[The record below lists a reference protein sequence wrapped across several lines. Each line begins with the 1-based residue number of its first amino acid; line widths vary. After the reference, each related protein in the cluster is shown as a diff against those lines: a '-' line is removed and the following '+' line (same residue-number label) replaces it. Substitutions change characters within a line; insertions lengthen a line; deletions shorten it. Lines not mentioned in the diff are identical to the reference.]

1 MYQLIAQPINQPLHF
16 VVWNTLVVCCCAVA
30 ALSITMV
37 VYNFKKIQTVPTASD
52 FIDIVLTRTQRKT
65 PTVIHPTYAIS
76 RIRAFYMRK
85 VKFTQQTCQ
94 EKLSQIIDDF
104 PRLDDLHPFYADLIN
119 ILYDRD
125 HYKLALGQ
133 VNTARALIDNI
144 AKDYVRMIKYGDTLY
159 RCKQLKRAALGRM
172 CTLMK
177 KQKASLEYLEEV
189 RKHLSRLPSIDPNTR
204 TLLITGFPNVGKSS
218 FMNKV
223 TRADVDVQP
232 YAFTTKA
239 LYVGHLD
246 YKYLRWQVIDT
257 PGILDHPLEDRN
269 TIEMQAVTAL
279 AHLQASILFFMD
291 ISEQCGFTIEQQ
303 LSLFENIRPLFANKP
318 LVFVAN
324 KIDQTKFESLSE
336 EHQNLIH
343 TAVQQSNAKFF
354 TMSNHSEENVSDVKN
369 YACDELL
376 QHRVSTKVKGNKI
389 ADVLNRL
396 SVAVPVARDTIQREV
411 SIPVSVLQAREQDG
425 MTSTRVT
432 QKELMNANGG
442 AGVYAMDY
450 REHYKGMLK
459 NDEWVFD
466 TIPEIWNGKNI
477 TDFVDP
483 DILKRLDALE
493 KEEDE
498 AMANAPMEDMGDDD
512 MSDLDEEQ
520 KDKLFRIREKKA
532 IMIADH
538 RMNKNKNGA
547 SLPRKILA
555 KKKTLMQTKKELEQL
570 GVDTSK
576 MKHAEAVAAKRKAK
590 EENRGRKRDREDM
603 LDGDVDMDV
612 DMDGEEKS
620 VRARFRSMSA
630 ARSKSKNRSQS
641 LVTPRNE
648 SGFPTESAVLDA
660 KRVMKLS
667 QRRSNKMARA
677 GEADRHTGP
686 KLAKWQNSGKRGN
699 GSSQSR

>member
-1 MYQLIAQPINQPLHF
+1 
-16 VVWNTLVVCCCAVA
+16 
-30 ALSITMV
+30 MV

-144 AKDYVRMIKYGDTLY
+144 AKDYVRMIKYGDSLY

-172 CTLMK
+172 CTLLK

-204 TLLITGFPNVGKSS
+204 TLLVTGFPNVGKSS

-257 PGILDHPLEDRN
+257 PGILDHALEERN

-303 LSLFENIRPLFANKP
+303 LSLFHNIRPLFANKP
-318 LVFVAN
+318 LVLVAN
-324 KIDQTKFESLSE
+324 KIDQMRFDQLSADHQQLITSAVEETK
-336 EHQNLIH
+336 
-343 TAVQQSNAKFF
+343 AKFF
-354 TMSNHSEENVSDVKN
+354 TMSNHSEENVMEVKN

-376 QHRVSTKVKGNKI
+376 SHRVNSKVKGNKV

-396 SVAVPVARDTIQREV
+396 SVAVPVARDNVSREI
-411 SIPVSVLQAREQDG
+411 SIPESVLEARKNG
-425 MTSTRVT
+425 GANNVPRVL
-432 QKELMNANGG
+432 QKDKMNANGG
-442 AGVYAMDY
+442 AGVYSFDFS
-450 REHYKGMLK
+450 EHYKGMLK
-459 NDEWVFD
+459 SDEYTKD
-466 TIPEIWNGKNI
+466 AIPEIWNGKNI
-477 TDFVDP
+477 ADFVDA

-493 KEEDE
+493 QEEDE
-498 AMANAPMEDMGDDD
+498 MMANAPVDMEDDEDV
-512 MSDLDEEQ
+512 SDLDDEQ
-520 KDKLFRIREKKA
+520 KDKLARIREKRA
-532 IMIADH
+532 VIVADH
-538 RMNKNKNGA
+538 RMNKNKNR
-547 SLPRKILA
+547 STLPRKVLA
-555 KKKTLMQTKKELEQL
+555 KTRTLTDTKKELESL
-570 GVDTSK
+570 GVDTSH
-576 MKHAEAVAAKRKAK
+576 MKHADSKAAKSKAG
-590 EENRGRKRDREDM
+590 EESRGRKRDRDEMEDVEM
-603 LDGDVDMDV
+603 EDVDSMD
-612 DMDGEEKS
+612 D
-620 VRARFRSMSA
+620 RAR
-630 ARSKSKNRSQS
+630 ARSKSALRSKSRNRSQS
-641 LVTPRNE
+641 LVTPRDQA
-648 SGFPTESAVLDA
+648 GFASEAVMAEA
-660 KRVMKLS
+660 KRAARLT
-667 QRRSNKMARA
+667 QRKANKKARA
-677 GEADRHTGP
+677 GEADRISVP
-686 KLAKWQNSGKRGN
+686 KLAKWQNSGKRKM
-699 GSSQSR
+699 GSTRSR

>member
-1 MYQLIAQPINQPLHF
+1 
-16 VVWNTLVVCCCAVA
+16 
-30 ALSITMV
+30 MV
-37 VYNFKKIQTVPTASD
+37 VYNFKKIQTVPTAND

-144 AKDYVRMIKYGDTLY
+144 AKDYVRMIKYGDSLY

-172 CTLMK
+172 CTLLK

-204 TLLITGFPNVGKSS
+204 TLLVTGFPNVGKSS

-257 PGILDHPLEDRN
+257 PGILDHALEDRN

-318 LVFVAN
+318 LVLVCN
-324 KIDQTKFESLSE
+324 KIDQMRFEALSE
-336 EHQNLIH
+336 HHQNMIN
-343 TAVQQSNAKFF
+343 TAVEETKAKFF
-354 TMSNHSEENVSDVKN
+354 TMSNHSEENVMEVKN

-376 QHRVSTKVKGNKI
+376 AHRVNSKVKGNKV

-396 SVAVPVARDTIQREV
+396 SVAMPKARDDVKREL
-411 SIPVSVLQAREQDG
+411 SIPASVIAARDNPN
-425 MTSTRVT
+425 SVAPRVLL
-432 QKELMNANGG
+432 KDKMNANGG
-442 AGVYAMDY
+442 AGVYSY
-450 REHYKGMLK
+450 NFKEHYSGMLR
-459 NDEWVFD
+459 NDDWTQD
-466 TIPEIWNGKNI
+466 AIPEIWNGKNI
-477 TDFVDP
+477 ADFVDP
-483 DILKRLDALE
+483 EILKRLEALE
-493 KEEDE
+493 QEEDE
-498 AMANAPMEDMGDDD
+498 AMENSVPMDEDED
-512 MSDLDEEQ
+512 MSDLDDEQ
-520 KDKLFRIREKKA
+520 KDKLARIRDKKA
-532 IMIADH
+532 IIVAEH
-538 RMNKNKNGA
+538 RQNKNKNH
-547 SLPRKILA
+547 STVSRKVRA
-555 KKKTLMQTKKELEQL
+555 KLRTLTETKKELEAL
-570 GVDTSK
+570 GVDTSH
-576 MKHAEAVAAKRKAK
+576 MKHAEAVVAKRKAGD
-590 EENRGRKRDREDM
+590 ESRGRKRERE
-603 LDGDVDMDV
+603 DMDV
-612 DMDGEEKS
+612 DMEDATES
-620 VRARFRSMSA
+620 SDLRVRARAKSA
-630 ARSKSKNRSQS
+630 LRSKSKNRSQS
-641 LVTPRNE
+641 LVTPRDQ
-648 SGFPTESAVLDA
+648 SGFGDEAAMATVKRATRLTQRKAA
-660 KRVMKLS
+660 KMG
-667 QRRSNKMARA
+667 RA
-677 GEADRHTGP
+677 GEADRISVP
-686 KLAKWQNSGKRGN
+686 KLAKWQNTGKRGQGN
-699 GSSQSR
+699 TYSR

>member
-1 MYQLIAQPINQPLHF
+1 
-16 VVWNTLVVCCCAVA
+16 
-30 ALSITMV
+30 MV
-37 VYNFKKIQTVPTASD
+37 VYNFKKIQTVPSASD

-144 AKDYVRMIKYGDTLY
+144 AKDYVRMIKYGDSLY

-172 CTLMK
+172 CTLLK

-204 TLLITGFPNVGKSS
+204 TLLVTGFPNVGKSS

-223 TRADVDVQP
+223 TRADVEVQP

-257 PGILDHPLEDRN
+257 PGILDHALEDRN

-291 ISEQCGFTIEQQ
+291 ISEQCGFTLEQQ
-303 LSLFENIRPLFANKP
+303 LSLFQNIRPLFANKP
-318 LVFVAN
+318 LVLVCN
-324 KIDQTKFESLSE
+324 KIDQLRFEELSAH
-336 EHQNLIH
+336 HQELIH
-343 TAVQQSNAKFF
+343 TAVTETKAKMF
-354 TMSNHSEENVSDVKN
+354 TMSNHSEENVSEVKN
-369 YACDELL
+369 YACDQLL
-376 QHRVSTKVKGNKI
+376 AHRVNSKVKGNKV

-396 SVAVPVARDTIQREV
+396 SVAVPVARDSVQRDVTIPETVREAREAGYV
-411 SIPVSVLQAREQDG
+411 PPPRVLQKD
-425 MTSTRVT
+425 
-432 QKELMNANGG
+432 LMNANGG
-442 AGVYAMDY
+442 AGVYSFDF

-459 NDEWVFD
+459 DDAWATDAV
-466 TIPEIWNGKNI
+466 PEIWNGKNI
-477 TDFVDP
+477 ADFIDP
-483 DILKRLDALE
+483 DILKRLEELE

-498 AMANAPMEDMGDDD
+498 AMANAPVDMEGGDDD
-512 MSDLDEEQ
+512 VSDLEDEQ
-520 KDKLFRIREKKA
+520 KDKLARIRKKKA
-532 IMIADH
+532 IMVADH
-538 RMNKNKNGA
+538 RMNKNKNR
-547 SLPRKILA
+547 SVLPRKALA
-555 KKKTLMQTKKELEQL
+555 KQRSLGDTKKALEDL
-570 GVDTSK
+570 GVDTSH
-576 MKHAEAVAAKRKAK
+576 MKHAAAVAAKRRAGD
-590 EENRGRKRDREDM
+590 ESRGRKRDRDELGD
-603 LDGDVDMDV
+603 DVDMEDTE
-612 DMDGEEKS
+612 MDL
-620 VRARFRSMSA
+620 RTRLRSKSA
-630 ARSKSKNRSQS
+630 ARSKSRNRSAS
-641 LVTPRNE
+641 LVTPRDQ
-648 SGFPTESAVLDA
+648 SGFPSEKTQEAVRRA
-660 KRVMKLS
+660 TKLS
-667 QRRSNKMARA
+667 QRPLNKKARA
-677 GEADRHTGP
+677 GEADRKP
-686 KLAKWQNSGKRGN
+686 LVKLAKWQNSGKRGN
-699 GSSQSR
+699 GSTYSR

>member
-1 MYQLIAQPINQPLHF
+1 
-16 VVWNTLVVCCCAVA
+16 
-30 ALSITMV
+30 MV
-37 VYNFKKIQTVPTASD
+37 VYNFKKIVPVPPATE

-94 EKLSQIIDDF
+94 ERLTQIIDDF

-133 VNTARALIDNI
+133 INTARALIDNI
-144 AKDYVRMIKYGDTLY
+144 AKDYVRMIKYGDSLY

-172 CTLMK
+172 CTLLK

-204 TLLITGFPNVGKSS
+204 TLLVTGFPNVGKSS

-257 PGILDHPLEDRN
+257 PGILDHPLEERN

-279 AHLQASILFFMD
+279 AHLQASVLFFMD

-303 LSLFENIRPLFANKP
+303 LSLFSNIRPLFANKP

-324 KIDQTKFESLSE
+324 KIDQIKFEQLSA
-336 EHQNLIH
+336 EHQQLIND
-343 TAVQQSNAKFF
+343 AVQQSNAKFF

-376 QHRVSTKVKGNKI
+376 KHRVGSKVKGNKV

-396 SVAVPVARDTIQREV
+396 SVAMPVARDDVQREL
-411 SIPVSVLQAREQDG
+411 SIPQSVLEARQSSG
-425 MTSTRVT
+425 SSASTRVT
-432 QKELMNANGG
+432 QKELMNQNGG
-442 AGVYAMDY
+442 AGVYAMDF

-459 NDEWVFD
+459 SDDWVYD
-466 TIPEIWNGKNI
+466 SIPEIWNGKNI
-477 TDFVDP
+477 ADFVDP
-483 DILKRLDALE
+483 DILKKLDALE

-498 AMANAPMEDMGDDD
+498 AMANAPMDMEDEDDV
-512 MSDLDEEQ
+512 SDLDDEQ
-520 KDKLFRIREKKA
+520 QDKLTRIREKKA
-532 IMIADH
+532 LIVAEH
-538 RMNKNKNGA
+538 RMNKNKNRS
-547 SLPRKILA
+547 SLPRKALA
-555 KKKTLMQTKKELEQL
+555 KMRSLSQTKKELEEL
-570 GVDTSK
+570 GVDTSH
-576 MKHAEAVAAKRKAK
+576 MKHAESVAAKRAADD
-590 EENRGRKRDREDM
+590 ESRGRKRGRDEMD
-603 LDGDVDMDV
+603 DVDMEDV
-612 DMDGEEKS
+612 DMDGSARAKS
-620 VRARFRSMSA
+620 AV
-630 ARSKSKNRSQS
+630 RSKSRNRSQS
-641 LVTPRNE
+641 LVPPRDK
-648 SGFPTESAVLDA
+648 SGFPSEEAAVEARRVA
-660 KRVMKLS
+660 KLAQRS
-667 QRRSNKMARA
+667 QNKRARA
-677 GEADRHTGP
+677 GEADRHPTP
-686 KLAKWQNSGKRGN
+686 KLAKWQNSGKRKN
-699 GSSQSR
+699 GSTRSR

>member
-1 MYQLIAQPINQPLHF
+1 
-16 VVWNTLVVCCCAVA
+16 
-30 ALSITMV
+30 MV
-37 VYNFKKIQTVPTASD
+37 VYNFKKIQTVPTATD

-144 AKDYVRMIKYGDTLY
+144 AKDYVRMIKYGDSLY

-172 CTLMK
+172 CTLLK

-204 TLLITGFPNVGKSS
+204 TLLVTGFPNVGKSS

-257 PGILDHPLEDRN
+257 PGILDHALEERN

-303 LSLFENIRPLFANKP
+303 LSLFHNIRPLFANKP
-318 LVFVAN
+318 LVLVAN
-324 KIDQTKFESLSE
+324 KIDQMRFDQLSADHQQLINSAVEETK
-336 EHQNLIH
+336 
-343 TAVQQSNAKFF
+343 AKFF
-354 TMSNHSEENVSDVKN
+354 TMSNHSEENVMEVKN

-376 QHRVSTKVKGNKI
+376 SHRVNSKVKGNKV

-396 SVAVPVARDTIQREV
+396 SVAVPVARDNVTRGITIPE
-411 SIPVSVLQAREQDG
+411 SVLEARKNG
-425 MTSTRVT
+425 GAAAVPRVL
-432 QKELMNANGG
+432 QKDKMNANGG
-442 AGVYAMDY
+442 AGVYSFDFS
-450 REHYKGMLK
+450 EHYRGMLK
-459 NDEWVFD
+459 NDDWTKD
-466 TIPEIWNGKNI
+466 AIPEIWNGKNVA
-477 TDFVDP
+477 DFIDA

-493 KEEDE
+493 QEEDE
-498 AMANAPMEDMGDDD
+498 MMANAPVDMEEEDEV
-512 MSDLDEEQ
+512 SDLDDEQ
-520 KDKLFRIREKKA
+520 KDKLARIREKRA
-532 IMIADH
+532 VIVADH
-538 RMNKNKNGA
+538 RMNKNKNR
-547 SLPRKILA
+547 STLPRKVLA
-555 KKKTLMQTKKELEQL
+555 KTRTLTDAKKELEAL
-570 GVDTSK
+570 GVDTSH
-576 MKHAEAVAAKRKAK
+576 MKHAEAKAAKAKAG
-590 EENRGRKRDREDM
+590 EESRGRKRDRDEMEDVEM
-603 LDGDVDMDV
+603 EDVDEMDL
-612 DMDGEEKS
+612 
-620 VRARFRSMSA
+620 RAR
-630 ARSKSKNRSQS
+630 ARSKSALRSKSRNRSQS
-641 LVTPRNE
+641 LVAPRDQ
-648 SGFPTESAVLDA
+648 SGFANEGVMAEV
-660 KRVMKLS
+660 KRAARLT
-667 QRRSNKMARA
+667 QRKANKKARA
-677 GEADRHTGP
+677 GEADRISVP
-686 KLAKWQNSGKRGN
+686 KLAKWQNSGKRGMGN
-699 GSSQSR
+699 TRSR

>member
-1 MYQLIAQPINQPLHF
+1 
-16 VVWNTLVVCCCAVA
+16 
-30 ALSITMV
+30 MV
-37 VYNFKKIQTVPTASD
+37 VYNFKKIQTVPTAND

-144 AKDYVRMIKYGDTLY
+144 AKDYVRMIKYGDSLY

-172 CTLMK
+172 CTLLK

-204 TLLITGFPNVGKSS
+204 TLLVTGFPNVGKSS

-257 PGILDHPLEDRN
+257 PGILDHALEDRN

-318 LVFVAN
+318 LVLVCN
-324 KIDQTKFESLSE
+324 KIDQMRFEALSE
-336 EHQNLIH
+336 NHQNMIN
-343 TAVQQSNAKFF
+343 TAVAETKAKFF
-354 TMSNHSEENVSDVKN
+354 TMSNHSEENVMDVRN

-376 QHRVSTKVKGNKI
+376 AHRVNSKVKGNKV

-396 SVAVPVARDTIQREV
+396 SVAMPVARDDVKREITIPE
-411 SIPVSVLQAREQDG
+411 SVIAARENPN
-425 MTSTRVT
+425 SVAPRVLL
-432 QKELMNANGG
+432 KDKMNSNGG
-442 AGVYAMDY
+442 AGVYSY
-450 REHYKGMLK
+450 NFKEHYKGMLR
-459 NDEWVFD
+459 NDDWTQD
-466 TIPEIWNGKNI
+466 AIPEIWNGKNI
-477 TDFVDP
+477 ADFVDP
-483 DILKRLDALE
+483 DILKRLEALE
-493 KEEDE
+493 QEEDE
-498 AMANAPMEDMGDDD
+498 AMANNAPMDEDEE

-520 KDKLFRIREKKA
+520 QDKLARIREKKA
-532 IMIADH
+532 IIVAEH
-538 RMNKNKNGA
+538 RQNKNKNHSTVSRKVRA
-547 SLPRKILA
+547 KLRSL
-555 KKKTLMQTKKELEQL
+555 TDTKKELEAL
-570 GVDTSK
+570 GVDTSH
-576 MKHAEAVAAKRKAK
+576 MKHAEAVVAKRKAG
-590 EENRGRKRDREDM
+590 EESRGRKRERD
-603 LDGDVDMDV
+603 DMDV
-612 DMDGEEKS
+612 DMEDATES
-620 VRARFRSMSA
+620 SDLRVRARAKSA
-630 ARSKSKNRSQS
+630 LRSKSKNRSQS
-641 LVTPRNE
+641 LVTPRDQ
-648 SGFPTESAVLDA
+648 SGFGSEAAMAGA
-660 KRVMKLS
+660 KRATRFT
-667 QRRSNKMARA
+667 QRKAAKMGRA
-677 GEADRHTGP
+677 GEADRISVP
-686 KLAKWQNSGKRGN
+686 KLAKWQNSGKRGQ
-699 GSSQSR
+699 GSTRSR

>member
-1 MYQLIAQPINQPLHF
+1 
-16 VVWNTLVVCCCAVA
+16 
-30 ALSITMV
+30 MV
-37 VYNFKKIQTVPTASD
+37 VYNFKKIQTVPTAND

-144 AKDYVRMIKYGDTLY
+144 AKDYVRMIKYGDSLY

-172 CTLMK
+172 CTLLK

-204 TLLITGFPNVGKSS
+204 TLLVTGFPNVGKSS

-257 PGILDHPLEDRN
+257 PGILDHALEDRN

-318 LVFVAN
+318 LVLVCN
-324 KIDQTKFESLSE
+324 KIDQMRFEALSE
-336 EHQNLIH
+336 HHQNMIN
-343 TAVQQSNAKFF
+343 TAVEETKAKFF
-354 TMSNHSEENVSDVKN
+354 TMSNHSEENVMEVKN

-376 QHRVSTKVKGNKI
+376 AHRVNSKVKGNKV

-396 SVAVPVARDTIQREV
+396 SVAMPKARDDVKREL
-411 SIPVSVLQAREQDG
+411 SIPASVIAARDNPN
-425 MTSTRVT
+425 SVAPRVLL
-432 QKELMNANGG
+432 KDKMNANGG
-442 AGVYAMDY
+442 AGVYSY
-450 REHYKGMLK
+450 NFKEHYSNMLR
-459 NDEWVFD
+459 NDDWTQD
-466 TIPEIWNGKNI
+466 AIPEIWNGKNI
-477 TDFVDP
+477 ADFVDP
-483 DILKRLDALE
+483 EILKRLEALE
-493 KEEDE
+493 QEEDE
-498 AMANAPMEDMGDDD
+498 AMENSVPMDEDED
-512 MSDLDEEQ
+512 MSDLDDEQ
-520 KDKLFRIREKKA
+520 KDKLARIRDKKA
-532 IMIADH
+532 IIVAEH
-538 RMNKNKNGA
+538 RQNKNKNH
-547 SLPRKILA
+547 STVSRKVRA
-555 KKKTLMQTKKELEQL
+555 KLRTLTETKKELEAL
-570 GVDTSK
+570 GVDTSH
-576 MKHAEAVAAKRKAK
+576 MKHAEAVVAKRKAGD
-590 EENRGRKRDREDM
+590 ESRGRKRERE
-603 LDGDVDMDV
+603 DMDV
-612 DMDGEEKS
+612 DMEDATES
-620 VRARFRSMSA
+620 SDLRVRARAKSA
-630 ARSKSKNRSQS
+630 LRSKSKNRSQS
-641 LVTPRNE
+641 LVTPRDQ
-648 SGFPTESAVLDA
+648 SGFGDEAAMATVKRATRLTQRKAA
-660 KRVMKLS
+660 KMG
-667 QRRSNKMARA
+667 RA
-677 GEADRHTGP
+677 GEADRISVP
-686 KLAKWQNSGKRGN
+686 KLAKWQNTGKRGQGN
-699 GSSQSR
+699 TYSR

>member
-1 MYQLIAQPINQPLHF
+1 
-16 VVWNTLVVCCCAVA
+16 
-30 ALSITMV
+30 MV
-37 VYNFKKIQTVPTASD
+37 VYNFKKIQTVPSASD

-144 AKDYVRMIKYGDTLY
+144 AKDYVRMIKYGDSLY

-172 CTLMK
+172 CTLLK

-204 TLLITGFPNVGKSS
+204 TLLVTGFPNVGKSS

-223 TRADVDVQP
+223 TRADVEVQP

-257 PGILDHPLEDRN
+257 PGILDHALEDRN

-279 AHLQASILFFMD
+279 AHLQASILFFLD

-303 LSLFENIRPLFANKP
+303 LSLFQNIRPLFANKP
-318 LVFVAN
+318 LVLVCN
-324 KIDQTKFESLSE
+324 KIDQTRFEELSAH
-336 EHQNLIH
+336 HQELING
-343 TAVQQSNAKFF
+343 AVAETKAKMF

-369 YACDELL
+369 YACDQLL
-376 QHRVSTKVKGNKI
+376 AHRVNSKVKGNKV

-396 SVAVPVARDTIQREV
+396 SVAVPVARDGVKRDVTI
-411 SIPVSVLQAREQDG
+411 PASVLEAREAG
-425 MTSTRVT
+425 YVPPPRVL
-432 QKELMNANGG
+432 QKDKMNANGG
-442 AGVYAMDY
+442 AGVYSFDF

-459 NDEWVFD
+459 DDAWAMDAV
-466 TIPEIWNGKNI
+466 PEIWNGKNI
-477 TDFVDP
+477 ADFIDP
-483 DILKRLDALE
+483 DILKRLDELE

-498 AMANAPMEDMGDDD
+498 AMANAPMDMEGDDD
-512 MSDLDEEQ
+512 DVSDLDDEQ
-520 KDKLFRIREKKA
+520 KDKLARIRKKKA
-532 IMIADH
+532 IMVADH
-538 RMNKNKNGA
+538 RMNKNKNR
-547 SLPRKILA
+547 SVLPRKALA
-555 KKKTLMQTKKELEQL
+555 KQRSLADTKKELEDL
-570 GVDTSK
+570 GVDTSH
-576 MKHAEAVAAKRKAK
+576 MNHAAAVAAKRRAGD
-590 EENRGRKRDREDM
+590 ESRGRKRDRDEM
-603 LDGDVDMDV
+603 GDVDMEDV
-612 DMDGEEKS
+612 DASDF
-620 VRARFRSMSA
+620 RARARSKSA
-630 ARSKSKNRSQS
+630 ARSKSRNRSAS

-648 SGFPTESAVLDA
+648 AGFPNEKAQEAVRRA
-660 KRVMKLS
+660 TKLS
-667 QRRSNKMARA
+667 QRPLNKKARA
-677 GEADRHTGP
+677 SESDRKP
-686 KLAKWQNSGKRGN
+686 LVKLAKWQNSGKRGN
-699 GSSQSR
+699 GSTYSR

>member
-1 MYQLIAQPINQPLHF
+1 M
-16 VVWNTLVVCCCAVA
+16 
-30 ALSITMV
+30 
-37 VYNFKKIQTVPTASD
+37 YNFKKIQTVPTAND

-144 AKDYVRMIKYGDTLY
+144 AKDYVRMIKYGDSLY

-172 CTLMK
+172 CTLLK

-204 TLLITGFPNVGKSS
+204 TLLVTGFPNVGKSS

-257 PGILDHPLEDRN
+257 PGILDHSLEDRN

-279 AHLQASILFFMD
+279 AHLQASVLFFMD

-318 LVFVAN
+318 LVLVCN
-324 KIDQTKFESLSE
+324 KIDQMRFEALSE
-336 EHQNLIH
+336 THQNMIN
-343 TAVQQSNAKFF
+343 TAVEETKAKFF
-354 TMSNHSEENVSDVKN
+354 TMSNHSEENVMEVRN

-376 QHRVSTKVKGNKI
+376 THRVNSKIKGNKV

-396 SVAVPVARDTIQREV
+396 TVAMPVARDDVKREITI
-411 SIPVSVLQAREQDG
+411 PASVIAARNSSNSG
-425 MTSTRVT
+425 VPRVLL
-432 QKELMNANGG
+432 KDKMNANGG
-442 AGVYAMDY
+442 AGVYSYDFK
-450 REHYKGMLK
+450 EHYKGMLG
-459 NDEWVFD
+459 NDDWTQD
-466 TIPEIWNGKNI
+466 AIPEIWNGKNVA
-477 TDFVDP
+477 DFVDP
-483 DILKRLDALE
+483 EILKRLEALE
-493 KEEDE
+493 REEDE
-498 AMANAPMEDMGDDD
+498 AMEKNAPIDEDED
-512 MSDLDEEQ
+512 MSDLDDEQ
-520 KDKLFRIREKKA
+520 KDKLARIREKKA
-532 IMIADH
+532 VIVAEH
-538 RMNKNKNGA
+538 RQNKNKNHSSIA
-547 SLPRKILA
+547 RKVRA
-555 KKKTLMQTKKELEQL
+555 KLRTLTQTKKELEAL
-570 GVDTSK
+570 GVDTSH
-576 MKHAEAVAAKRKAK
+576 MKHAEAVVAKRKAG
-590 EENRGRKRDREDM
+590 EESRGRKRQRE
-603 LDGDVDMDV
+603 DMDV
-612 DMDGEEKS
+612 DMEDATES
-620 VRARFRSMSA
+620 SDFRVRARAKSA
-630 ARSKSKNRSQS
+630 MRSKSKNRSQS
-641 LVTPRNE
+641 LVTPRDQA
-648 SGFPTESAVLDA
+648 GFADKAAMASVKRATRLTQRKAA
-660 KRVMKLS
+660 KMG
-667 QRRSNKMARA
+667 RA
-677 GEADRHTGP
+677 GEADRVSVP
-686 KLAKWQNSGKRGN
+686 KLAKWQNSGKRGQGN
-699 GSSQSR
+699 THSR

>member
-1 MYQLIAQPINQPLHF
+1 
-16 VVWNTLVVCCCAVA
+16 
-30 ALSITMV
+30 MV
-37 VYNFKKIQTVPTASD
+37 VYNFKKIQTVPSASD

-144 AKDYVRMIKYGDTLY
+144 AKDYVRMIKYGDSLY

-172 CTLMK
+172 CTLLK

-204 TLLITGFPNVGKSS
+204 TLLVTGFPNVGKSS

-223 TRADVDVQP
+223 TRADVEVQP

-257 PGILDHPLEDRN
+257 PGILDHALEDRN

-303 LSLFENIRPLFANKP
+303 LSLFQNIRPLFANKP
-318 LVFVAN
+318 LLLVCN
-324 KIDQTKFESLSE
+324 KIDQLRFEELPAH
-336 EHQNLIH
+336 HQELIH
-343 TAVQQSNAKFF
+343 GAVTETKAKMF
-354 TMSNHSEENVSDVKN
+354 TMSNHSEENVTDVKN
-369 YACDELL
+369 YACDQLL
-376 QHRVSTKVKGNKI
+376 AHRVNSKVKGNKV

-396 SVAVPVARDTIQREV
+396 SVAVPVARDSVQREV
-411 SIPVSVLQAREQDG
+411 TIPESVREAREAGYVPPPRVLQKD
-425 MTSTRVT
+425 
-432 QKELMNANGG
+432 KMNANGG
-442 AGVYAMDY
+442 AGVYSFDF

-459 NDEWVFD
+459 DDAWATDAV
-466 TIPEIWNGKNI
+466 PEIWNGKNVA
-477 TDFVDP
+477 DFIDP
-483 DILKRLDALE
+483 DILKRLEELE
-493 KEEDE
+493 REEDE
-498 AMANAPMEDMGDDD
+498 AMANAPVDMEGDDD
-512 MSDLDEEQ
+512 DVSDLEDEQ
-520 KDKLFRIREKKA
+520 KDKLARIRKKKA
-532 IMIADH
+532 IMVADH
-538 RMNKNKNGA
+538 RMNKNKNR
-547 SLPRKILA
+547 SVLPRKALA
-555 KKKTLMQTKKELEQL
+555 KQRSLADTKKELEDL
-570 GVDTSK
+570 GVDTSH
-576 MKHAEAVAAKRKAK
+576 MKHAAAVAAKRRAGD
-590 EENRGRKRDREDM
+590 ESRGRKRDRDEM
-603 LDGDVDMDV
+603 GDVDMEDA
-612 DMDGEEKS
+612 DESDL
-620 VRARFRSMSA
+620 RARMRSKSA
-630 ARSKSKNRSQS
+630 ARSKSRNRSAS
-641 LVTPRNE
+641 LVTPRDQ
-648 SGFPTESAVLDA
+648 SGFPSEKTQEAVRRA
-660 KRVMKLS
+660 TKLS
-667 QRRSNKMARA
+667 QRPLNKKARA
-677 GEADRHTGP
+677 GEADRKP
-686 KLAKWQNSGKRGN
+686 LVKLAKWQNSGKRGN
-699 GSSQSR
+699 GTTYSR

>member
-1 MYQLIAQPINQPLHF
+1 
-16 VVWNTLVVCCCAVA
+16 
-30 ALSITMV
+30 MV
-37 VYNFKKIQTVPTASD
+37 VYNFKKIQTVPTAND

-144 AKDYVRMIKYGDTLY
+144 AKDYVRMIKYGDSLY

-172 CTLMK
+172 CTLLK

-204 TLLITGFPNVGKSS
+204 TLLVTGFPNVGKSS

-257 PGILDHPLEDRN
+257 PGILDHSLEDRN

-318 LVFVAN
+318 LVLVCN
-324 KIDQTKFESLSE
+324 KVDQMRFEALSE
-336 EHQNLIH
+336 HHQNMIN
-343 TAVQQSNAKFF
+343 TAVTETKAKFF
-354 TMSNHSEENVSDVKN
+354 TMSNHSEENVMEVRN

-376 QHRVSTKVKGNKI
+376 AHRVNSKVKGNKV

-396 SVAVPVARDTIQREV
+396 SVAMPVARDDVKREITI
-411 SIPVSVLQAREQDG
+411 PASVIAARENPN
-425 MTSTRVT
+425 SVAPRVLL
-432 QKELMNANGG
+432 KDKMNANGG
-442 AGVYAMDY
+442 AGVYSFDFK
-450 REHYKGMLK
+450 EHYKGMLGN
-459 NDEWVFD
+459 NDWTQD
-466 TIPEIWNGKNI
+466 AIPEIWNGKNI
-477 TDFVDP
+477 ADFVDP
-483 DILKRLDALE
+483 EILKRLEALE
-493 KEEDE
+493 QEEDE
-498 AMANAPMEDMGDDD
+498 AMANNAPMDVDAA
-512 MSDLDEEQ
+512 MSDLDDEQ
-520 KDKLFRIREKKA
+520 QDKLARIREKKA
-532 IMIADH
+532 IMVADH
-538 RMNKNKNGA
+538 RQNKNKNH
-547 SLPRKILA
+547 STVSRKVRA
-555 KKKTLMQTKKELEQL
+555 KLRTLTETKKELEAL
-570 GVDTSK
+570 GVDTSY
-576 MKHAEAVAAKRKAK
+576 MKHAEAVVAKRKAGDDS
-590 EENRGRKRDREDM
+590 RGRKREREE
-603 LDGDVDMDV
+603 MDV
-612 DMDGEEKS
+612 DMEDATES
-620 VRARFRSMSA
+620 TDLRVRARAKSQM
-630 ARSKSKNRSQS
+630 RSKSKNRSAS
-641 LVTPRNE
+641 LVAPRDQ
-648 SGFPTESAVLDA
+648 SGFGTEADMATA
-660 KRVMKLS
+660 KRANRLT
-667 QRRSNKMARA
+667 QRKAAKMGRA
-677 GEADRHTGP
+677 GEADRISIP
-686 KLAKWQNSGKRGN
+686 KLAKWQNSGKRGSGN
-699 GSSQSR
+699 TNSR

>member
-1 MYQLIAQPINQPLHF
+1 
-16 VVWNTLVVCCCAVA
+16 
-30 ALSITMV
+30 MV
-37 VYNFKKIQTVPTASD
+37 VYNFKKIQTVPSASD

-144 AKDYVRMIKYGDTLY
+144 AKDYVRMIKYGDSLY

-172 CTLMK
+172 CTLLK

-204 TLLITGFPNVGKSS
+204 TLLVTGFPNVGKSS

-303 LSLFENIRPLFANKP
+303 LSLFANIRPLFANKP
-318 LVFVAN
+318 LLLVAN
-324 KIDQTKFESLSE
+324 KIDQMRFEALPAHHQELINNSVSE
-336 EHQNLIH
+336 TQ
-343 TAVQQSNAKFF
+343 AKFF
-354 TMSNHSEENVSDVKN
+354 TMSNHSEENVMDVRN

-376 QHRVSTKVKGNKI
+376 KHRVNSKVKGNKV

-396 SVAVPVARDTIQREV
+396 SVAVPVARDSVQRGV
-411 SIPVSVLQAREQDG
+411 SIPESVIEAQKNGTSAVVVPRVLQKD
-425 MTSTRVT
+425 
-432 QKELMNANGG
+432 KMNANGG
-442 AGVYAMDY
+442 AGVYSFDFT
-450 REHYKGMLK
+450 EHYKGMLK
-459 NDEWVFD
+459 DDDWTKDV
-466 TIPEIWNGKNI
+466 IPEIWNGKNI
-477 TDFVDP
+477 ADFIDP

-498 AMANAPMEDMGDDD
+498 AMANAPMDMEDDEDV
-512 MSDLDEEQ
+512 SDLDDEQ
-520 KDKLFRIREKKA
+520 KDKLARIRNKKA
-532 IMIADH
+532 IIVADH
-538 RMNKNKNGA
+538 RMNKNKNRS
-547 SLPRKILA
+547 SLPRKALA
-555 KKKTLMQTKKELEQL
+555 KLRSLTDTKKELESL
-570 GVDTSK
+570 GVDTSH
-576 MKHAEAVAAKRKAK
+576 MKHAEAVAAKRKS
-590 EENRGRKRDREDM
+590 NDDSRGRKRDREEMEDVEM
-603 LDGDVDMDV
+603 EDVDT
-612 DMDGEEKS
+612 G
-620 VRARFRSMSA
+620 RG
-630 ARSKSKNRSQS
+630 RSKSAIRSKSRNRSQS
-641 LVTPRNE
+641 LVAPRDQ
-648 SGFPTESAVLDA
+648 SGFVDEAAVA
-660 KRVMKLS
+660 EARRVARLS
-667 QRRSNKMARA
+667 QRKENKKAKA
-677 GEADRHTGP
+677 GESDRHSTP
-686 KLAKWQNSGKRGN
+686 KLAKWQNSGKRKN
-699 GSSQSR
+699 GTTRSR